1 MMRYTV
7 LATAF
12 CILGLQSIVPARAD
26 HTESQRVKRM
36 SEAWPVGDFT
46 LVDQYGKAFTGK
58 QMLARWSFIVLG
70 NSHCAEP
77 CKTALSALTGM
88 FQRIAGTK
96 PIETTQVLFV
106 SLDPERDSPA
116 SLQRYLA
123 PFDKRFV
130 GVTGSWQTLKQLA
143 ADLGVSARLPTSP
156 GIANASDNK
165 YNGSLLLMGPDGTVL
180 SEFLPPFDVSL
191 FTAEDLKTRVRGV
204 RD

>member
-1 MMRYTV
+1 MRTAI
-7 LATAF
+7 LASAL
-12 CILGLQSIVPARAD
+12 CILGLQSIVPVHAG
-26 HTESQRVKRM
+26 HNESQRVNRM

-77 CKTALSALTGM
+77 CTAVLTALTGM
-88 FQRIAGTK
+88 FKRIAETK

-106 SLDPERDSPA
+106 SFDPDRDSPA
-116 SLQRYLA
+116 LLQKYLA

-130 GVTGSWQTLKQLA
+130 GVTGSWHTLKQLA
-143 ADLGVSARLPTSP
+143 ADLGVSARLPASP
-156 GIANASDNK
+156 GIGNASDNK

-180 SEFLPPFDVSL
+180 SEFLPPFDVPL
-191 FTAEDLKTRVRGV
+191 FTAEYLKTRVRGV

>member
-1 MMRYTV
+1 MVRYTI

-12 CILGLQSIVPARAD
+12 CILGLQSVMPVHAD
-26 HTESQRVKRM
+26 HTESQRVNRV

-46 LVDQYGKAFTGK
+46 LVDQYGKAFTSK
-58 QMLARWSFIVLG
+58 RMLARWSFIVLG
-70 NSHCAEP
+70 NTRCAEP
-77 CKTALSALTGM
+77 CKTALTALTGM

-96 PIETTQVLFV
+96 PIQTTQVLFV

-116 SLQRYLA
+116 SLQKYLA

-130 GVTGSWQTLKQLA
+130 GVTGSEQALKEFA
-143 ADLGVSARLPTSP
+143 ADLGMSARFPTPP
-156 GIANASDNK
+156 GTAAASDDK

-191 FTAEDLKTRVRGV
+191 LTAEYLKTRVRGV

>member
-1 MMRYTV
+1 MMRYTI
-7 LATAF
+7 LATAL
-12 CILGLQSIVPARAD
+12 CVLGLQSSMPVRAD
-26 HTESQRVKRM
+26 HTGSQRVSRV

-70 NSHCAEP
+70 NTHCAEP
-77 CKTALSALTGM
+77 CKTVLTALTGM
-88 FQRIAGTK
+88 LQRIAGTK

-116 SLQRYLA
+116 SLQKYLA

-130 GVTGSWQTLKQLA
+130 GVTGSKQTLKQLA
-143 ADLGVSARLPTSP
+143 ADLGMSARFPVSP
-156 GIANASDNK
+156 GTATAGDNK

-191 FTAEDLKTRVRGV
+191 LAAEYLKTRVRGV